1 MAEVVALASGCE
13 DQDPLTGSV
22 PPELGNLEN
31 VGVLHL
37 FGTELSG
44 RLPAEL
50 IGVPFWTFT
59 WHETELCAPSDDA
72 FQGWLAS
79 IREHAGGPNCLPG

>member
-31 VGVLHL
+31 VGC
-37 FGTELSG
+37 GGAELSSRVG
-44 RLPAEL
+44 
-50 IGVPFWTFT
+50 
-59 WHETELCAPSDDA
+59 
-72 FQGWLAS
+72 
-79 IREHAGGPNCLPG
+79 